1 MDNYNY
7 NNRSEFFE
15 HLNKHGEAIAHN
27 RNLKNAGYD
36 LQVKGF
42 AFMYGNIVKSV
53 KKIPSN
59 ISEYPKIGIDKSAKL
74 DLIVYP
80 AEDKLMEALTT
91 REHLELMR
99 REGLN
104 GLNLAEM
111 ADIGGK
117 TEWAFRFVVNELIRE
132 GKMYRA
138 DNHYYYT
145 GSDGVRNATLEPIH
159 KPNVDWLKEQISWV
173 RSLANE
179 FEGLNKASVINQ
191 LYASINAI

>member
-27 RNLKNAGYD
+27 RNLKNAGYE

-42 AFMYGNIVKSV
+42 AFMFGTYVKSV
-53 KKIPSN
+53 KYIPKDVHK
-59 ISEYPKIGIDKSAKL
+59 YPMIGTDNKVKL
-74 DLIVYP
+74 DSIIYP
-80 AEDKLMEALTT
+80 AREEIMKSIST

-117 TEWAFRFVVNELIRE
+117 TEWTFRFVVNELIRE

>member
-1 MDNYNY
+1 MDNYSY

-15 HLNKHGEAIAHN
+15 HLNKYGEAIAHN
-27 RNLKNAGYD
+27 SRLSRASYD
-36 LQVKGF
+36 LQVRGF
-42 AFMYGNIVKSV
+42 AFIFGTYVKSV
-53 KKIPSN
+53 KHIPKDVHK
-59 ISEYPKIGIDKSAKL
+59 YPMIGIDNKAKL
-74 DLIVYP
+74 DSIIYP
-80 AEDKLMEALTT
+80 AREEIMKSIST

-117 TEWAFRFVVNELIRE
+117 AEHSFRLAANQLIRE

-145 GSDGVRNATLEPIH
+145 GSDGVRNATLEPVH
-159 KPNVDWLKEQISWV
+159 KPNVDWLKERIAWV
-173 RSLANE
+173 RNLANE